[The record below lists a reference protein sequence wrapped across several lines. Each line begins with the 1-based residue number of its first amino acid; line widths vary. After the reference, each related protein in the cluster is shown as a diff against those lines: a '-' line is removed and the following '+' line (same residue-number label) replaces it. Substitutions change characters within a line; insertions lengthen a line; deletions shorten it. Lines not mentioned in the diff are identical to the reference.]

1 MEPYIDIEQRLIAL
15 RPFQAK
21 NYKVKNIGVFGS
33 FANGTQSES
42 SDLDILIDLEEPLGW
57 KFFELKD
64 FLESEFNR
72 PVDLVTQKALKKQLK
87 ENILSQTKFV

>member
-15 RPFQAK
+15 KPFLAK

-72 PVDLVTQKALKKQLK
+72 PVDLVTQKAMKKQLK
-87 ENILSQTKFV
+87 ENILSQTKFA

>member
-15 RPFQAK
+15 KPFLAK

-64 FLESEFNR
+64 FLESEFNQ

>member
-15 RPFQAK
+15 RPFLAK

-72 PVDLVTQKALKKQLK
+72 PVDLVTQKAMKKQLK
-87 ENILSQTKFV
+87 ENILSQTKFA